1 MTGYRSYR
9 QLRIF
14 VSSTFQDML
23 EERNILVSKVFPV
36 IAEYCHR
43 RKVEFIGVDLRWGV
57 TDEQAERGETVDICM
72 SEIDK
77 CRPLFIGMLGE
88 RYGWV
93 PDGNII
99 SVTEQE
105 ILYGALEAPENTQAL
120 FYLRDPELT
129 RALCGDFE
137 PDERQDDLKD
147 RIRASR
153 FPVMDGYA
161 DLGDF
166 EAHLISDLKALIDR
180 VVSAEAPISAEEDR
194 RMQQRFIAERHAA
207 GHVRRE
213 ELTARLDELAEAG
226 GLVLVTGESGMG
238 KTSLVSDWALGK
250 IREAESVSG
259 SGEPMKET
267 AAVKL
272 DGKAE
277 AQNSPDSVVFLYYAG
292 SADEKGWEQMCRQ
305 LTAELKA
312 ECGISY
318 PESDTAAGLSRA
330 VHIMLNMAAAK
341 KSLLLVIDQPEALD
355 DGSGHGMTWLPEKL
369 PEGVTVVITA
379 DESETLRRLRLRSHS
394 ELKVG
399 RLSSAEVTHIAEE
412 YLAAYSKSLGTDH
425 LAMLEASEDARDPLY
440 LITLLNEAR
449 HTGRHEELTE
459 QLGDYLESRGTGE
472 LFAKVLGRID
482 SNYDVDGTGLPRR
495 VLALMEACSSGIAEA
510 ELISILGNIPQA
522 KLAPLRLALEDYT
535 VVNNGAM
542 HICVPEFR
550 SAVLSYY
557 DIDED
562 CLQGCRSE
570 LAEWF
575 TAHADTPRRNYVLPQ
590 LLSGLGRAS
599 ELYSVLSDP
608 ACFAELWGRDRYELK
623 RYWAELIRE
632 GYSPADAYRGLVS
645 AEKGDKVSGA
655 TGENMVK
662 VYGVPGENA
671 ETHTDLDP
679 GLLIDIAEF
688 LAGSGAPGAA
698 KEILEHL
705 TGKIGDSA
713 RCRALCMLGN
723 IYQREG
729 QPALAAA
736 AYRAGLVSAR
746 KAGDR
751 SEQQR
756 AFGNIGIISMMQGE
770 AESAQ
775 KAFENVRSLAVR
787 LNNKDAEQK
796 ALGNLGN
803 IAFAGGE
810 LGEAERLYSEQLRV
824 SELSG
829 NTAGAVNALGAL
841 GVLHLKTGR
850 LDAAEREFARQEE
863 ASVRIGADD
872 MLANALGN
880 RATVLD
886 ARGDAAGAEELLER
900 KLEICRKEGI
910 LSGEQNAL
918 GNLITLKEAQEGGL
932 EEALELARQ
941 RVDVTRQGRMIRQ
954 YAEALHQLASIEEKL
969 SIEEADKHRKMAEV
983 IARQQGI
990 KL

>member
-129 RALCGDFE
+129 RKICGDFVT
-137 PDERQDDLKD
+137 DERQDDLKD

-153 FPVMDGYA
+153 YPVMDGYA
-161 DLGDF
+161 DLSDF
-166 EAHLISDLKALIDR
+166 EAQLISDLKAMIDR
-180 VVSAEAPISAEEDR
+180 IVSTEAPISAEEDR

-213 ELTARLDELAEAG
+213 ELTAQLDELADAG

-250 IREAESVSG
+250 IRE
-259 SGEPMKET
+259 
-267 AAVKL
+267 
-272 DGKAE
+272 
-277 AQNSPDSVVFLYYAG
+277 PDSYVFLYYAG

-312 ECGISY
+312 ECGIRY
-318 PESDTAAGLSRA
+318 PEADTVAGLVRA
-330 VHIMLNMAAAK
+330 AHIMLNMAAAVK
-341 KSLLLVIDQPEALD
+341 RLILVIDQPEALD
-355 DGSGHGMTWLPEKL
+355 DVRGQGMAWLPEKL

-399 RLSSAEVTHIAEE
+399 RLSNTEVTHIAEE

-425 LAMLEASEDARDPLY
+425 LAMLEACEYTRDPLY

-459 QLGDYLESRGTGE
+459 QLGDYLESRGIGE
-472 LFAKVLGRID
+472 LFGKVLGRID
-482 SNYDVDGTGLPRR
+482 SNYDVDGTGLPGRM
-495 VLALMEACSSGIAEA
+495 LALMEACSSGIAEA
-510 ELISILGNIPQA
+510 ELISILGDIPQA

-562 CLQGCRSE
+562 CLQGCRGE

-623 RYWAELIRE
+623 RYWAELMRK
-632 GYSPADAYRGLVS
+632 GFSPADAYGGLVS
-645 AEKGDKVSGA
+645 EEKGDKVSSA
-655 TGENMVK
+655 S
-662 VYGVPGENA
+662 GVTA
-671 ETHTDLDP
+671 EANRELDP

-688 LAGSGAPGAA
+688 LAGSGASGAA
-698 KEILEHL
+698 KVILEYL
-705 TGKIGDSA
+705 TGFDAAKIASGGAAGPGKTGDSGRNLIKDDSA

-770 AESAQ
+770 AASARQ
-775 KAFENVRSLAVR
+775 AFENVRSLAVR

-810 LGEAERLYSEQLRV
+810 LSEAERLYSEQLRV

-941 RVDVTRQGRMIRQ
+941 RVDVTRRGRMIRQ
-954 YAEALHQLASIEEKL
+954 HAEALHQLASIEEKL

>member
-129 RALCGDFE
+129 RKICGDFVA
-137 PDERQDDLKD
+137 DERQDDLKD

-153 FPVMDGYA
+153 YPVMDGYA
-161 DLGDF
+161 DLSDF
-166 EAHLISDLKALIDR
+166 EAQLISDLKAMIDR
-180 VVSAEAPISAEEDR
+180 IVSAEAPISAEEDR

-213 ELTARLDELAEAG
+213 ELTAQLDKLADAS

-250 IREAESVSG
+250 IRE
-259 SGEPMKET
+259 
-267 AAVKL
+267 
-272 DGKAE
+272 
-277 AQNSPDSVVFLYYAG
+277 PDSYVFLYYAG

-312 ECGISY
+312 ECGIRY
-318 PESDTAAGLSRA
+318 PEADTAAGLVRA
-330 VHIMLNMAAAK
+330 AHIMLNMAAAVK
-341 KSLLLVIDQPEALD
+341 RLILVIDQPEALD
-355 DGSGHGMTWLPEKL
+355 DVRGQGMAWLPEKL

-399 RLSSAEVTHIAEE
+399 RLSSTEVTHIAEE

-425 LAMLEASEDARDPLY
+425 LAMLEACEYTRDPLY

-459 QLGDYLESRGTGE
+459 QLGDYLESHGIGE
-472 LFAKVLGRID
+472 LFGKVLGRID

-495 VLALMEACSSGIAEA
+495 VLSLMEACSSGIAEA
-510 ELISILGNIPQA
+510 ELISILGDIPQA

-550 SAVLSYY
+550 RAVLSYY
-557 DIDED
+557 DIDEE

-575 TAHADTPRRNYVLPQ
+575 TAHTDTPRRNYVLPQ
-590 LLSGLGRAS
+590 LLSGLGRAG
-599 ELYSVLSDP
+599 ELYEVLSDP
-608 ACFAELWGRDRYELK
+608 ACFAELWSRDRYELK

-632 GYSPADAYRGLVS
+632 GFSPADAYGGLVS
-645 AEKGDKVSGA
+645 GENAGKVSGA
-655 TGENMVK
+655 S
-662 VYGVPGENA
+662 GVTA
-671 ETHTDLDP
+671 EANEDTDP
-679 GLLIDIAEF
+679 GLLIDMAEF
-688 LAGSGAPGAA
+688 LAGTGAPGRA

-705 TGKIGDSA
+705 TGFDAAKIASGGAVVSGKTRATVKDSIASTGNNASGTIILSDDSA

-850 LDAAEREFARQEE
+850 LDAAEREFTRQEE

-941 RVDVTRQGRMIRQ
+941 RVDVTRRGRMIRQ
-954 YAEALHQLASIEEKL
+954 YAEALHQLAEIEEKL
-969 SIEEADKHRKMAEV
+969 SIEEADTHRKKAEV
-983 IARQQGI
+983 IARQQGF